1 MTYHEEVV
9 IDNIFCVTISLCG
22 IIPCAITGNGMYG
35 FLGIML
41 YIILVCTSIFI
52 FEQSKS
58 ATEKKLIANTR
69 CVSKIISLSSSL
81 ESLERS
87 CKRLQHDY
95 DCGLDK
101 DVIDNLESARDN
113 LDKAWLDLNKAK
125 MSAEKAMNEANNSL
139 HTKQISL

>member
-22 IIPCAITGNGMYG
+22 IIPTAITGNGMCG

-41 YIILVCTSIFI
+41 YITLVCTSIYI

-58 ATEKKLIANTR
+58 KAEKKLIANTQ
-69 CVSKIISLSSSL
+69 CVSKITNLSSSL

-87 CKRLQHDY
+87 CERLQYDY
-95 DCGLDK
+95 DCDLNK

-113 LDKAWLDLNKAK
+113 LDRAWLDLNKAK
-125 MSAEKAMNEANNSL
+125 MSAEKAMNEAHNSL